1 MSNRRI
7 IALDIDGV
15 LADFVY
21 GFTLMARNRINSTIP
36 LTWTHEQVRW
46 DSFKGMD
53 DIQIKATWQQI
64 DASPVFWKTLPS
76 LIPYKAKDSLH
87 ALAYVTDLYF
97 TTSRRLGV
105 DVVKQTREWLQDHT
119 GITHPNVIITA
130 RKGEVAA
137 AINADYLLDD
147 KAGNVI
153 YAKYHNPKTQ
163 CFVLNRPYNHF
174 DPDVTGSKV
183 TRVDSLEGWLD
194 IVWKNV

>member
-1 MSNRRI
+1 MSKRLI

-21 GFTLMARNRINSTIP
+21 GFTLLARNKVNSTIP
-36 LTWTHEQVRW
+36 ITWTREQARW
-46 DSFKGMD
+46 DGFKGMD
-53 DIQIKATWQQI
+53 DFQIKATWQHI
-64 DASPVFWKTLPS
+64 DASTFFWKALPP
-76 LIPYKAKDSLH
+76 LINAKEKASLH
-87 ALAYVTDLYF
+87 ALSYATDLYF
-97 TTSRRLGV
+97 TTSRRHGV
-105 DVVKQTREWLQDHT
+105 DTIRQTREWIQDHLN
-119 GITHPNVIITA
+119 ILNPNVIITA

-163 CFVLNRPYNHF
+163 CFILNRPYNHF